1 MMVVARPTTAEA
13 PRCQVPD
20 PVATALERW
29 REAHLVLDALD
40 PDDPVWLDAA
50 ERMIY
55 AWQRYRSSVMVARA
69 IERHGSGSLR
79 EIPPA
84 DLASAGRESR
94 SVRDDEEDAE
104 LADEMFESE
113 EESHERGDTA
123 GALEAW
129 RDAEHGVKG
138 SDPDSAEG
146 HRLRDAVDRARDAFH
161 DAEDAQRE
169 RHGEPR
175 VERSDPGSS

>member
-1 MMVVARPTTAEA
+1 L
-13 PRCQVPD
+13 D

-40 PDDPVWLDAA
+40 PDDPAWLDAA

-55 AWQRYRSSVMVARA
+55 AWQRYRSKVMVARA

-79 EIPPA
+79 QIPAA
-84 DLASAGRESR
+84 DLASAGRASR
-94 SVRDDEEDAE
+94 SDRDHRDEAE

-123 GALEAW
+123 GRLEAW
-129 RDAEHGVKG
+129 RDAEHGVTG
-138 SDPDSAEG
+138 SDPDSPEG
-146 HRLRDAVDRARDAFH
+146 RRLREAADQARQAFH

-175 VERSDPGSS
+175 VERPDPD